1 MEKTR
6 STGTRRKTI
15 RISSKKKLS
24 PLISSPI
31 IIEDKQ
37 DGLGLLSKSKTL
49 VINLLKI
56 TGFHNVPEVST
67 LEILEHRP
75 PRHSGIRNASM
86 YAPRINHKINA
97 FSR

>member
-1 MEKTR
+1 MGKTR
-6 STGTRRKTI
+6 STGTRRKTV
-15 RISSKKKLS
+15 RITSKKQVS
-24 PLISSPI
+24 PLIYGPL
-31 IIEDKQ
+31 IIEDKH

-49 VINLLKI
+49 VNNLLKI
-56 TGFHNVPEVST
+56 TGLHNVPDMST
-67 LEILEHRP
+67 LESIEHRP